1 MAVILQVQLFKNDP
15 QNQPI
20 LSKMSISGPHKK
32 LSSDPKIRQQSTNP
46 SVSRKIRF
54 YCRKLLFSWLF
65 RYFSHFSLWYSFLL
79 RFNPC
84 VQDNGIIIRP
94 FEVIILILYL
104 VRVKKTKFRAS
115 FLGEKANMGIGLI
128 QLSLPLS
135 SRSGAL
141 ESISQQN
148 SLSRGFRSSS
158 MELVQMDPRWGNE
171 LQRQFFY
178 DL

>member
-1 MAVILQVQLFKNDP
+1 M
-15 QNQPI
+15 
-20 LSKMSISGPHKK
+20 
-32 LSSDPKIRQQSTNP
+32 NP

-65 RYFSHFSLWYSFLL
+65 RYFSDFCLWYSFL

-84 VQDNGIIIRP
+84 VQNNGIIIRP
-94 FEVIILILYL
+94 FEDIILILYL

-158 MELVQMDPRWGNE
+158 TELVQMGPRWGNE

-178 DL
+178 NL